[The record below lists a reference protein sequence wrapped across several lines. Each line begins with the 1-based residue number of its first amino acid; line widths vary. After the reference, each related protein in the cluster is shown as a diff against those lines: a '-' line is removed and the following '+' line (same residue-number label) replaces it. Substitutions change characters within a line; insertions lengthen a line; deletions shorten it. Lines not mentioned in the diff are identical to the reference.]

1 MKCLG
6 RGRERQPYNDRV
18 APIDFGVRF
27 YSMEVKLQS
36 PRFRAGSTPTG
47 FQVDIPARRNW
58 LLILFLGAW
67 LGGWV
72 FGEADVSKQLL
83 NSPSHEPMA
92 FMAFWIVGWTIGGA
106 LAITA
111 LLWQLAGHE
120 VIDIDSSRLKYRVQ
134 ALGIG
139 RTRSYAVADVKE
151 LRSVTY
157 ERGPGFNQRSLIPP
171 IFGSGYGPVAFDY
184 GARTF
189 RFGPSLDDAEA
200 KMLVAELAPRL
211 PRGSR

>member
-1 MKCLG
+1 
-6 RGRERQPYNDRV
+6 
-18 APIDFGVRF
+18 
-27 YSMEVKLQS
+27 MEVKLQS
-36 PRFRAGSTPTG
+36 PRFRTESTARG
-47 FQVDIPARRNW
+47 FRVDIPARRNW

-72 FGEADVSKQLL
+72 FGEMDVSKQLL
-83 NSPSHEPMA
+83 NSPSQEPMA
-92 FMAFWIVGWTIGGA
+92 FMSFWIVGWTIGGSV
-106 LAITA
+106 AITA

-134 ALGIG
+134 VFGIG
-139 RTRSYAVADVKE
+139 RTRSYAVADVRE

-157 ERGPGFNQRSLIPP
+157 ERGPFFNQRSLIPP

-200 KMLVAELAPRL
+200 KMFVAQVAARL
-211 PRGSR
+211 PRGPR